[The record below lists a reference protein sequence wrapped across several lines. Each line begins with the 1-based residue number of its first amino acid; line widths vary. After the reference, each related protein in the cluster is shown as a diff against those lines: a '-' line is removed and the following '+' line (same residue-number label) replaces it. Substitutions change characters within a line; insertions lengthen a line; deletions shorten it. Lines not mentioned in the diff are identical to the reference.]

1 MPGAVAPAAMVL
13 AAGRTQVTVWAAA
26 VQLFQ
31 PVPVPDTKPRPVG
44 STSVTVTL
52 ALVAVPPVLETVR
65 L

>member
-1 MPGAVAPAAMVL
+1 MVF
-13 AAGRTQVTVWAAA
+13 AAGRTQVTVCAAA

-52 ALVAVPPVLETVR
+52 ALVAVPPPFETVSE
-65 L
+65 